1 VLPDGWIERIF
12 LRLHASYGRAWIDLW
27 DGAPIDAV
35 KAQWSDS
42 LTGSTAEQIR
52 LAFDALEREG
62 RRFPPSLPELASLVR
77 GFRTA
82 NPPAL
87 KIADHRRDP
96 PAGGFDALRS
106 VLKRAT
112 PKSQ

>member
-1 VLPDGWIERIF
+1 MLPDGWIERIF

-62 RRFPPSLPELASLVR
+62 RRCPPSLPEFAALVR
-77 GFRTA
+77 GFRARGSPVLRVTD
-82 NPPAL
+82 NRREPPS
-87 KIADHRRDP
+87 
-96 PAGGFDALRS
+96 GGFQTIRDA
-106 VLKRAT
+106 LKRAT
-112 PKSQ
+112 PKP